1 VKRLSSDMGGK
12 EEGKGMVEV
21 GQADGGEE
29 GGWKQVVDLEEER
42 GEGGKEEG
50 KDLWAVD
57 EEEQGV
63 FWLRV
68 TSSVVEGG
76 KEGGGEG
83 EGAVRVLVTF
93 E

>member
-1 VKRLSSDMGGK
+1 
-12 EEGKGMVEV
+12 MVEV
-21 GQADGGEE
+21 GQAEGGER
-29 GGWKQVVDLEEER
+29 GGWKQVVDLEEGKE
-42 GEGGKEEG
+42 EKGGKEG
-50 KDLWAVD
+50 GNDLWAVD

-68 TSSVVEGG
+68 TSSVLEGG
-76 KEGGGEG
+76 KEGGKEG